1 MPAERPR
8 TAAAALAAGAALVGY
23 ATLVRPRIL
32 RWGASDE
39 EVAERL
45 PGDEVVGQRRYQTT
59 HAVTIQAPR
68 SEVWPWLVQLGQ
80 GRGGLYSY
88 DWLENLLGLGFASAD
103 RIIPELQTLEVG
115 DQVWL
120 APRDSAMPLW
130 YQVLDLQPP
139 QTLVLGPHGDRNEA
153 LGQGLPWSTWTFVLR
168 DLGNG
173 STRLVVRM
181 RSDFKPT
188 PLGLLANKYA
198 LEPVHFAME
207 RKMLLGIKHRAER
220 AATP

>member
-8 TAAAALAAGAALVGY
+8 TTAAALAAGAALVGY

-39 EVAERL
+39 EVAKRL
-45 PGDEVVGQRRYQTT
+45 PGDEVVAQPRYQTT
-59 HAVTIQAPR
+59 HAVTIKAPR
-68 SEVWPWLVQLGQ
+68 GEVWPWLVQLGQ
-80 GRGGLYSY
+80 GRGGLYSF
-88 DWLENLLGLGFASAD
+88 DWLENLFGLGFASAD
-103 RIIPELQTLEVG
+103 RIIPDLQTLQVS

-120 APRDSAMPLW
+120 SPRDSAMPLW

-153 LGQGLPWSTWTFVLR
+153 LDQGLPWPTWAFVLR

-220 AATP
+220 AVTP